1 MSHPLIGAPAPTF
14 AMTNT
19 HGRTVTSAQLSGTA
33 YMLVFVPF
41 AFSDTCTNELI
52 DLRGAEDLLARDD
65 LKVIVVS
72 CDSIYTLKA
81 WADTHSYKA
90 ELLSDFWPHGEVSR
104 QYGVFNPQKGLA
116 TRGTFLVD
124 AAGVVRWAIVNPEG
138 EARDLADYRRAVID
152 LLD

>member
-1 MSHPLIGAPAPTF
+1 MSHPLVGAAAPEF
-14 AMTNT
+14 AMTDT
-19 HGRTVTSAQLSGTA
+19 HGRTVTSESLAGTA

-52 DLRGAEDLLARDD
+52 DLRGAEDLLNRDG

-72 CDSIYTLKA
+72 CDSVYTLKA
-81 WADTHSYKA
+81 WADTHSYRA

-104 QYGVFNPQKGLA
+104 QYGVFNPRKGLA

-138 EARDLADYRRAVID
+138 EARDLADYRAAVES
-152 LLD
+152 LLG